1 MKIYFRPSM
10 DTPIGIR
17 LLIVLA
23 HVIDALVRL
32 FSLAYCYTN
41 LPFEAKAL
49 EAKHVIRMR
58 QKRYEASK
66 RNEMG
71 K

>member
-1 MKIYFRPSM
+1 MKIYFRPNM

-23 HVIDALVRL
+23 HVIDTLVRL
-32 FSLAYCYTN
+32 FSLTYCYTN

>member
-32 FSLAYCYTN
+32 LSLAYCYTN

-66 RNEMG
+66 RNEVG

>member
-1 MKIYFRPSM
+1 MKIYFRPNM

-49 EAKHVIRMR
+49 EAKHAIRMR
-58 QKRYEASK
+58 QKRYEVNK